1 MVESAPQD
9 KLCVHIFN
17 CIYGKFYCELFLV
30 ADGLLDEN
38 SCMNSF
44 ALEWYALPM
53 FGLPFAQRNTLFWN
67 IWWSFHCLSAILRK
81 PIYGTFDC
89 LLAKLPFWGG
99 SWCMIFHE
107 VALQRLWLL
116 LIKKWLIIYLNV
128 SSSCFI
134 FMLIFLISHESFD
147 FIAIPI

>member
-1 MVESAPQD
+1 LVESAPED

-81 PIYGTFDC
+81 PFLWNIWLC

-99 SWCMIFHE
+99 SWCMIFHK
-107 VALQRLWLL
+107 VSLQRVLWLL
-116 LIKKWLIIYLNV
+116 LIKKRLK
-128 SSSCFI
+128 CFI
-134 FMLIFLISHESFD
+134 TLFYVNADFSYFSWIFWFYS
-147 FIAIPI
+147 IPI